1 MKIGTKTLLLSVICF
16 MACGEKSGE
25 IMETESGLKY
35 VDIVV
40 GDGTSPQAGQ
50 RVSVHYTGW
59 LYDENQT
66 DNKGKEFDSSLKK
79 GRPFGFVV
87 GVGSVID
94 GWDEGVLSMRVGG
107 KRELIVPSD
116 LGYGAQGI
124 GPIPPNATLF
134 FEVELL
140 DIY

>member
-1 MKIGTKTLLLSVICF
+1 MKIGTKTLLLSVIFF
-16 MACGEKSGE
+16 MACGKKSEE
-25 IMETESGLKY
+25 IMETKSGLEY

-59 LYDENQT
+59 LYDEDQP

-94 GWDEGVLSMRVGG
+94 GWDEGVLSMREGG

-124 GPIPPNATLF
+124 GPIPPNATLL